1 MSAKF
6 SEFVI
11 IMFKQL
17 FICYIIRMTVP
28 LMKFVKMIIQDK
40 KLEQYLIFCKLLF
53 AFWIL

>member
-28 LMKFVKMIIQDK
+28 SMKFVKTIIQDK

-53 AFWIL
+53 VFWIL